1 MEAVTPGRS
10 DLVLRAK
17 RGDAA
22 AFHNLVEPELGRL
35 VRLASAIVGNETDAR
50 DVIQDTLTIA
60 WRKLRGLRDEDR
72 FQAWLTRILVNECRH
87 LVRRRGRRLVRE
99 TPSDDALRG
108 RGSASDLEGDVASL
122 DLLER
127 AFDRLE
133 VRQRALLVFHHLEGL
148 PIDRIAELTQ
158 VPPGTV
164 KSQLYTA
171 RAALK
176 AALARE
182 ETDGR

>member
-1 MEAVTPGRS
+1 MEAVNPGRS
-10 DLVLRAK
+10 DLVLRAQS
-17 RGDAA
+17 GDDL
-22 AFHNLVEPELGRL
+22 AFQRLVEPELSRL

-60 WRKLRGLRDEDR
+60 WRKVGSLRDEDR
-72 FQAWLTRILVNECRH
+72 FQAWLTRILINECRH
-87 LVRRRGRRLVRE
+87 LVRRRGNHTVRE
-99 TPSDDALRG
+99 APRNEGAHG
-108 RGSASDLEGDVASL
+108 GSYQSQMERDVASS

-133 VRQRALLVFHHLEGL
+133 GRQRALLVLHHLEGL
-148 PIDRIAELTQ
+148 PIDQIAGLID

-164 KSQLYTA
+164 KSQLFTA

-182 ETDGR
+182 ESDGR